1 MNVPKKKSQVWW
13 SEHRKIGIVECRKV
27 RFEFNC
33 IHAMRDLSRLRL
45 LKSDYH
51 PLEALNWEFHV
62 GVIKSEIFLGQLGKS
77 KPSTIEFLKSNLNH
91 PKIQQ
96 PKLLAFSRVLTI
108 TRSPA
113 SHPKK
118 KIKTKLLS
126 YPRWKFYFW
135 TSWVLFKLLFF
146 GLQKTRIT
154 GPCIHTGSWYPCCK
168 VMGASL
174 DFGAQKTPVA
184 SIE

>member
-1 MNVPKKKSQVWW
+1 
-13 SEHRKIGIVECRKV
+13 
-27 RFEFNC
+27 
-33 IHAMRDLSRLRL
+33 MRDLSRLGL

-113 SHPKK
+113 SHQKK
-118 KIKTKLLS
+118 NKTKLLS

-135 TSWVLFKLLFF
+135 TSWVLFKPLFL
-146 GLQKTRIT
+146 GCKKTRIT

-174 DFGAQKTPVA
+174 DFGDPMTMRFQPQKTPVA